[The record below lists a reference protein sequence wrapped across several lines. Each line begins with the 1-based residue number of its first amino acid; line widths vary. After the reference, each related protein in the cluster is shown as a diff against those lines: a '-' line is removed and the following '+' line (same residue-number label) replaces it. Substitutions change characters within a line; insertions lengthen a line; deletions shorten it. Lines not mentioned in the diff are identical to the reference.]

1 MSFLFIMSV
10 LQILRKVIQSQSKQN
25 VSDINVGDIIQIK
38 ILIKEGNK
46 ERLQQYEG
54 VVISKK
60 FGNII
65 TVRRIFQNIGIEYV
79 FSLFTPQ
86 VVSLIIKKRSKVRR
100 AKLFYL
106 RNRIG
111 KRAQL
116 KNKLSLVSI

>member
-1 MSFLFIMSV
+1 MSV